1 MAKKSILSKQKIR
14 FGHDAVKPAQ
24 DPTLEGCDFLGWD
37 KEYRNVHE
45 DMEIVALFKR
55 REYTVK
61 FLNQDGGVIQS
72 MTVKHG
78 QDAVPPTPPE
88 VQGKT
93 FIGWDT

>member
-1 MAKKSILSKQKIR
+1 
-14 FGHDAVKPAQ
+14 
-24 DPTLEGCDFLGWD
+24 
-37 KEYRNVHE
+37 
-45 DMEIVALFKR
+45 MEIVALFKR
-55 REYTVK
+55 REYTVN